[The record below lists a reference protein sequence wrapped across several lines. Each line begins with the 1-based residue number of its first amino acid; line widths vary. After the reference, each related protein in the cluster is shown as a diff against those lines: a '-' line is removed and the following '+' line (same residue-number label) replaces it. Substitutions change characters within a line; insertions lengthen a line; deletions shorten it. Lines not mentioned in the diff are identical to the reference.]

1 MTPQITLTG
10 INKHFGSYHALRD
23 VSLTIEKGAFIALVG
38 PLGCNKSTLL
48 RTIAGLET
56 ISSGS
61 IHIAGHDVTQ
71 IPPRLRDIA
80 MVFQSYALYPHMTVA
95 ENLTYALRLKGVPRA
110 QMRQRAEEVA
120 QITGLTQLLDRY
132 PRELSGG
139 QRQRVAMGRAIVREP
154 KAFLFDAPLSNL
166 DAALRVHMRAEVR
179 KLHNRLGATSV
190 SVTHDQI
197 EAMTM
202 ADHVV
207 VMRAGVIE

>member
-10 INKHFGSYHALRD
+10 INKHFGGYHALRD

-80 MVFQSYALYPHMTVA
+80 MVFQSYTLYPHMTVA
-95 ENLTYALRLKGVPRA
+95 EN
-110 QMRQRAEEVA
+110 
-120 QITGLTQLLDRY
+120 
-132 PRELSGG
+132 
-139 QRQRVAMGRAIVREP
+139 
-154 KAFLFDAPLSNL
+154 
-166 DAALRVHMRAEVR
+166 
-179 KLHNRLGATSV
+179 
-190 SVTHDQI
+190 
-197 EAMTM
+197 
-202 ADHVV
+202 
-207 VMRAGVIE
+207 